1 MGDDSECLA
10 VQVKRGRGRPRK
22 YPLKEEV
29 EAVAEVKVKRPIGRP
44 RIHPLKEEK
53 KRRGRPKL
61 YKKMGRPKKFYGV
74 VSCSRTSIYI
84 PTTLAVSVR
93 EYCAENGLSW
103 GDFSTL
109 AFLLY
114 FKTMKKMEKPY
125 PEMLRWINALIR
137 GVKWPRGGRRK
148 GSGRKKKDD
157 DEAGAGGDK
166 DG

>member
-1 MGDDSECLA
+1 MGSDSEGL
-10 VQVKRGRGRPRK
+10 VQGKRGRGRPRK

-29 EAVAEVKVKRPIGRP
+29 EVVVEDVKVKRPIGRP

-114 FKTMKKMEKPY
+114 FKTAKKMDAPY
-125 PEMLRWINALIR
+125 PEMLRYVNALLR
-137 GVKWPRGGRRK
+137 GIKRPRGGSRRRK
-148 GSGRKKKDD
+148 NDN
-157 DEAGAGGDK
+157 